1 MALWFRF
8 SGVTSVGFLGP
19 DDAMYARHGRFFH
32 GLPLLSAS
40 DLGLG
45 SRRPEREEIGRIRG
59 VARGLVEAWNAR
71 SADFYPKPTYGH
83 AWLTALAMGAA
94 GETGYAPALVSAV
107 FGWAT
112 VLVVFLI
119 GRELFGWEAGVSAA
133 AVMAVSRQALFYSR
147 TGLAEADS
155 VFFLA
160 LGFWLYVRCLKRWPG
175 AAGGLAAAGLAFGV
189 ASVIHYRWLLVFPL
203 FLALEFPAWKGG
215 LGTRAR
221 AATIGL
227 AAYGLPFFL
236 AELPFY
242 GMMLVANAA
251 EIPLVRIPTYLSV
264 LALTYLKSPY
274 YAFPNLPSLYVYPY
288 YWLINDGP
296 IAVGAALAGMAVA
309 FLGGGGALL
318 RFLGVL
324 AFLLLSTNVYVA
336 RSFSPA
342 LPALAVLGGL
352 GLSAGARWGA
362 GFLRWG
368 NGACLL
374 AVLAVVLAVGMWHS
388 LPLMG
393 CKSGIEQAARFLEAQ
408 RARRVIFPDPDLG
421 RTAYKFYGGGFEVL
435 GAASLAEFRKHAENG
450 ADWAVSDL
458 APYNS
463 GGDVMVQWDA
473 IRKHLR
479 ANGTPVF
486 SVPSFEGCWMNF
498 ILEAPHPDFR
508 SLLRLWRMYG
518 DRAPAPIEIFRL
530 APQ

>member
-1 MALWFRF
+1 
-8 SGVTSVGFLGP
+8 
-19 DDAMYARHGRFFH
+19 
-32 GLPLLSAS
+32 
-40 DLGLG
+40 
-45 SRRPEREEIGRIRG
+45 
-59 VARGLVEAWNAR
+59 
-71 SADFYPKPTYGH
+71 
-83 AWLTALAMGAA
+83 
-94 GETGYAPALVSAV
+94 
-107 FGWAT
+107 
-112 VLVVFLI
+112 
-119 GRELFGWEAGVSAA
+119 
-133 AVMAVSRQALFYSR
+133 
-147 TGLAEADS
+147 
-155 VFFLA
+155 
-160 LGFWLYVRCLKRWPG
+160 
-175 AAGGLAAAGLAFGV
+175 
-189 ASVIHYRWLLVFPL
+189 
-203 FLALEFPAWKGG
+203 
-215 LGTRAR
+215 

-296 IAVGAALAGMAVA
+296 IAVGAALAGAAVA
-309 FLGGGGALL
+309 FRGGGGALL